1 MHPLFNTSKKLLI
14 LSVSWSVLA
23 ASICG
28 LISAITDYSLLHT
41 FILFAPLYL
50 LCVLFILPNF
60 YVCRGLP
67 LGQTEILLLAVSQ
80 LLTVMVVV
88 VAWMLIGQS
97 YANYLEGAS
106 GDIPWRAMFTDTLFV
121 NLTLIAIQYEII
133 VLIHYLFFALEKSKD
148 LERVALEQKLLIS
161 QAELQSLKATVHP
174 HFLFNALNTL
184 SSIALSEPE
193 KAHRFCL
200 LMAEFL
206 RYSVGYNK
214 KESATMR
221 EELEHIRNYLGIE
234 RERFGKRLQTRFD
247 VDDSVLSQPVP
258 PLILFPIIENAI
270 KHGIDSCLEG
280 GVLSVE
286 VKDRQDT
293 LFIQVTN
300 PVDELGK
307 KKKGEGH
314 GLSSVERRL
323 EVRYDKEALL
333 KTIKESGKFTVQIY
347 IPLQDR
353 IVGNLSQ

>member
-1 MHPLFNTSKKLLI
+1 MHPLFNTSKKLLV
-14 LSVSWSVLA
+14 LSVSWLVLA

-28 LISAITDYSLLHT
+28 LISAITSYCLVQT
-41 FILFAPLYL
+41 FILFAPLYF

-67 LGQTEILLLAVSQ
+67 LGQTGILLLAVTQ

-88 VAWMLIGQS
+88 AGWMLIGQS
-97 YANYLEGAS
+97 YANYLESVAS
-106 GDIPWRAMFTDTLFV
+106 DIPWRSMFADTLFV

-148 LERVALEQKLLIS
+148 LERAALQQKLLIS

-184 SSIALSEPE
+184 SSIALSEPK

-200 LMAEFL
+200 LLAQFL
-206 RYSVGYNK
+206 RYSVGYSK
-214 KESATMR
+214 KDTATVSD
-221 EELEHIRNYLGIE
+221 ELDHIKNYLGIE
-234 RERFGKRLQTRFD
+234 RQRFGNRLQTKFD
-247 VDDSVLSQPVP
+247 VDDSVLSQLVP

-286 VKDRQDT
+286 IKDRQDT
-293 LFIQVTN
+293 LFIEVSN

-314 GLSSVERRL
+314 GLSSVKRRL
-323 EVRYDKEALL
+323 EARYDKAALL
-333 KTIKESGKFTVQIY
+333 KTIKEAGKFTVQLY
-347 IPLQDR
+347 IPLPELR
-353 IVGNLSQ
+353 G